1 MSRKL
6 EVSFEIRDM
15 LIMKETLKQLGHSFR
30 EINQDAIEIQRSYN
44 NIRINSKT
52 GKISYDSDHS
62 GEVDKIK
69 QSYMV
74 NFYRD
79 KAIKEGMQIRQEV
92 SANGEVILHV
102 TH

>member
-1 MSRKL
+1 MSRKV
-6 EVSFEIRDM
+6 EVMFEIRDM
-15 LIMKETLKQLGHSFR
+15 LIMKNTLKQLGHAFK
-30 EINQDAIEIQRSYN
+30 EVNQDVVEIQRSYRS
-44 NIRINSKT
+44 IEINSKT
-52 GKISYDSDHS
+52 GKISFDSDNS

-69 QSYMV
+69 QNYMV